1 MLPSFL
7 HVKAAGDNLRGVWMQ
22 IQCGTYV
29 LPDEEDKETAINGIF
44 FVDPVSHSNFSA
56 FSNE

>member
-1 MLPSFL
+1 
-7 HVKAAGDNLRGVWMQ
+7 MQ

-44 FVDPVSHSNFSA
+44 FVDPVSHSDFSA
-56 FSNE
+56 FSNEWIVNIL